1 MDRGRVKSVYS
12 TSTFVTL
19 TRAPMYKEMT
29 CGLRL
34 GPSRVVVA
42 RTEEK
47 TDRQN
52 GASLHKQESV
62 ESFRTAL
69 GALEVLWVTHANACI
84 LRHCARVNVT
94 ANNLGASHLPDKTR
108 C

>member
-19 TRAPMYKEMT
+19 TRAPMNKEMT

-42 RTEEK
+42 RTEQIM
-47 TDRQN
+47 DRQN
-52 GASLHKQESV
+52 GASLHKV
-62 ESFRTAL
+62 WRAL
-69 GALEVLWVTHANACI
+69 GLL
-84 LRHCARVNVT
+84 
-94 ANNLGASHLPDKTR
+94 
-108 C
+108 